1 MPHPPLHPIPRTL
14 LNLDLARVFFALI
27 LWMSLCRLVILL
39 QVLLCSTR
47 ILVQLLSCP
56 LSCPL
61 LLLLLPF

>member
-1 MPHPPLHPIPRTL
+1 MPHPPLHPIPCTL

-47 ILVQLLSCP
+47 ILVQLLLCP